1 MNEQAAYVITSRLAE
16 FGRELVREQ
25 WNGSMLLVNATEKA
39 FETAVPALQNIFG
52 DHTIECE
59 VESGLPPSLHI
70 SAEGPRTTASK
81 RYRWEVNLFHV
92 DDEQS
97 VEDCSSYIAKDLST
111 FTSAADQFLIVIF
124 ENSDKY
130 DL

>member
-1 MNEQAAYVITSRLAE
+1 MNEQEADDITSRLAE
-16 FGRELVREQ
+16 LGRELIREQ
-25 WNGSMLLVNATEKA
+25 WNGSMLSINATEKA
-39 FETAVPALQNIFG
+39 FEEVVPALQNIFG
-52 DHTIECE
+52 DHAFECD
-59 VESGLPPSLHI
+59 VESAPPPTLKI
-70 SAEGPRTTASK
+70 YAEGPRTTSTK